1 MSTMLYPLKFK
12 PRVKE
17 RIWGGHA
24 IVERKGKALSRID
37 KDKLY
42 GESWDLSSVKG
53 DISVVANGF
62 LKGNNLEEVIE
73 VYMGEL
79 VGEANFERYGLE
91 FPLLVKYLDCND
103 KLSVQVHPNDE
114 LAEER
119 HNSFGKTEAW
129 YIADCK
135 PGAAIYL
142 GFKDLNIT
150 REEYISAVAESRL
163 EQLLNRVE
171 VKKGDVFFIPA
182 GTVHALGAGIEVVE
196 VQQTSDVTY
205 RIYDWDRVDA
215 SGKGRE
221 LHTALAVDAID
232 FEADADLLHKQYNL
246 QRGGEAKVI
255 DSPYFTMVM
264 QDVASKRVIDRS
276 MLDSFIIYICLSGSV
291 RLTANGAEESLAM
304 GELVLIPAEV
314 DEICFEGDAQLMEVF
329 VK

>member
-1 MSTMLYPLKFK
+1 M
-12 PRVKE
+12 
-17 RIWGGHA
+17 
-24 IVERKGKALSRID
+24 ERKGKAAGRLT

-53 DISVVANGF
+53 DISVVANGM
-62 LKGNNLEEVIE
+62 LKGNNLEEIIE

-79 VGEANFERYGLE
+79 VGENNFERYGLE
-91 FPLLVKYLDCND
+91 FPLLIKYLDCND
-103 KLSVQVHPNDE
+103 KLSVQVHPDDA

-135 PGAAIYL
+135 EGAAIYL

-150 REEYISAVAESRL
+150 REEYISAVSESRL
-163 EQLLNRVE
+163 EELLNRVE

-205 RIYDWDRVDA
+205 RIYDWDRVDS

-221 LHTALAVDAID
+221 LHTALAVGAID
-232 FEADADLLHKQYNL
+232 FEADAEVLHKQYNL
-246 QRGGEAKVI
+246 TKGGESKVI
-255 DSPYFTMVM
+255 ESPYFTMAIH
-264 QDVASKRVIDRS
+264 DVDAVKYLDRS
-276 MLDSFIIYICLSGSV
+276 MLDSFIVYICLSGSATISIDGGKEE
-291 RLTANGAEESLAM
+291 LTA
-304 GELVLIPAEV
+304 GELVLIPAEACEV
-314 DEICFEGDAQLMEVF
+314 AIEGTAQLMEVYIG
-329 VK
+329 K

>member
-1 MSTMLYPLKFK
+1 MLYPLKFK

-17 RIWGGHA
+17 RIWGGQA
-24 IVERKGKALSRID
+24 ILAKKGKAAGRLS

-53 DISVVANGF
+53 DVSVVANGF

-79 VGEANFERYGLE
+79 VGEENFERYGLE
-91 FPLLVKYLDCND
+91 FPLLIKYLDCND
-103 KLSVQVHPNDE
+103 KLSVQVHPDDA

-129 YIADCK
+129 YVVDCK

-142 GFKDLNIT
+142 GFKDLNLT
-150 REEYISAVAESRL
+150 REEYIAAVSESRL
-163 EQLLNRVE
+163 EELLNKVE
-171 VKKGDVFFIPA
+171 VKPGDTFFIPA
-182 GTVHALGAGIEVVE
+182 GTVHALGAGLEVVE
-196 VQQTSDVTY
+196 VQQTSDITY

-215 SGKGRE
+215 EGKSRE

-232 FEADADLLHKQYNL
+232 FEADAELLHRKYDL

-255 DSPYFTMVM
+255 ESNYFTMVLH
-264 QDVASKRVIDRS
+264 DVAGAKTFDHSA
-276 MLDSFIIYICLSGSV
+276 LDSFVVYIALNGSV
-291 RLTANGAEESLAM
+291 RLIADGNAETLEE
-304 GELVLIPAEV
+304 GEVILIPAETS
-314 DEICFEGDAQLMEVF
+314 EILVEGDAKLMEVYIA
-329 VK
+329 K

>member
-1 MSTMLYPLKFK
+1 MLYPIKFR
-12 PRVKE
+12 PRIKE
-17 RIWGGHA
+17 RIWGGQA
-24 IVERKGKALSRID
+24 IIRKKGAAASRLS

-53 DISVVANGF
+53 DVSVVANGF
-62 LKGNNLEEVIE
+62 LKGNNLNEIIE

-79 VGEANFERYGLE
+79 VGEEIFERYGEE
-91 FPLLVKYLDCND
+91 FPLLIKYLDCND

-129 YIADCK
+129 YVVDCK

-142 GFKDLNIT
+142 GFKDLSIT
-150 REEYISAVAESRL
+150 REEYISAVSESRL
-163 EQLLNRVE
+163 EPLLNRIE
-171 VKKGDVFFIPA
+171 VKPGDLFFIPA
-182 GTVHALGAGIEVVE
+182 GTVHALGAGLEVVE

-232 FEADADLLHKQYNL
+232 FEADADLLHKKYEL
-246 QRGGEAKVI
+246 PAGGSAKVVE
-255 DSPYFTMVM
+255 SPYFTMALH
-264 QDVASKRVIDRS
+264 DIAGEKNLDRS
-276 MLDSFIIYICLSGSV
+276 MLDSFVIYIAIKGDMTIV
-291 RLTANGAEESLAM
+291 ADGVEETLRE
-304 GELVLIPAEV
+304 GEVVLVPAEMGDV
-314 DEICFEGDAQLMEVF
+314 DIKGNGRVMEVYIET
-329 VK
+329 K

>member
-1 MSTMLYPLKFK
+1 MLYPIKFK
-12 PRVKE
+12 PRIKE

-24 IVERKGKALSRID
+24 ILERKGKAAARLA

-53 DISVVANGF
+53 DISVVANGM
-62 LKGNNLEEVIE
+62 LKGNNLEEIIE

-79 VGEANFERYGLE
+79 VGENNFERYGLE
-91 FPLLVKYLDCND
+91 FPLLIKYLDCND
-103 KLSVQVHPNDE
+103 KLSVQVHPDDA

-129 YIADCK
+129 YIADVK
-135 PGAAIYL
+135 EGAAIYL

-150 REEYISAVAESRL
+150 REEYISAVSESRL
-163 EQLLNRVE
+163 EELLNRVE

-221 LHTALAVDAID
+221 LHTALAIDAID
-232 FEADADLLHKQYNL
+232 FEADAEVLHKQYNL
-246 QRGGEAKVI
+246 SKGGESKVI
-255 DSPYFTMVM
+255 ESPYFTMVIH
-264 QDVASKRVIDRS
+264 DVDAVKYLDRS
-276 MLDSFIIYICLSGSV
+276 MLDSFIVYICLEGSATISIDGGKEE
-291 RLTANGAEESLAM
+291 LTA
-304 GELVLIPAEV
+304 GELVLIPAEACEV
-314 DEICFEGDAQLMEVF
+314 AIEGTAQLMEVYIG
-329 VK
+329 K

>member
-1 MSTMLYPLKFK
+1 MLYPLKFK
-12 PRVKE
+12 PRIKE
-17 RIWGGHA
+17 RIWGGSA
-24 IVERKGKALSRID
+24 ILNKRSKAAARLD
-37 KDKLY
+37 KSKPY

-62 LKGNNLEEVIE
+62 LKGNNLTEIIE
-73 VYMGEL
+73 VYMGDL
-79 VGEANFERYGLE
+79 VGEQHFERFGLE

-103 KLSVQVHPNDE
+103 KLSVQVHPDDT

-119 HNSFGKTEAW
+119 HNSYGKTEAW
-129 YIADCK
+129 YVADCK

-150 REEYISAVAESRL
+150 REEYLAAVAESRL
-163 EQLLNRVE
+163 AELLNRIE
-171 VKKGDVFFIPA
+171 VKKGDVFYIPA

-246 QRGGEAKVI
+246 SKGGVAKVI
-255 DSPYFTMVM
+255 DTQFFTMSLM
-264 QDVASKRVIDRS
+264 DVDGSKSLDRS
-276 MLDSFIIYICLSGSV
+276 SLDSFIIYIALCGDFKISADGK
-291 RLTANGAEESLAM
+291 EESLAN
-304 GELVLIPAEV
+304 GELILVPAQCCDIEL
-314 DEICFEGDAQLMEVF
+314 EGNGQIMEVYI
-329 VK
+329 K

>member
-1 MSTMLYPLKFK
+1 MLYPIKFK
-12 PRVKE
+12 PRIKE

-24 IVERKGKALSRID
+24 ILERKGKAAARLA

-53 DISVVANGF
+53 DISVVANGM
-62 LKGNNLEEVIE
+62 LKGNNLEEIIE

-79 VGEANFERYGLE
+79 VGENNFERYGLE
-91 FPLLVKYLDCND
+91 FPLLIKYLDCND
-103 KLSVQVHPNDE
+103 KLSVQVHPDDA

-135 PGAAIYL
+135 EGAAIYL

-150 REEYISAVAESRL
+150 REEYISAVSESRL
-163 EQLLNRVE
+163 EELLNRVE

-182 GTVHALGAGIEVVE
+182 GTVHALGAGIVVVE

-205 RIYDWDRVDA
+205 RIYDWDRVDS

-232 FEADADLLHKQYNL
+232 FEADAEVLHKQYNL
-246 QRGGEAKVI
+246 SKGGESKVI
-255 DSPYFTMVM
+255 ESPYFTMVIH
-264 QDVASKRVIDRS
+264 DVDAVKYLDRS
-276 MLDSFIIYICLSGSV
+276 MLDSFIVYICLSGSATISIDGGKEE
-291 RLTANGAEESLAM
+291 LTA
-304 GELVLIPAEV
+304 GELVLIPAEACEV
-314 DEICFEGDAQLMEVF
+314 AIEGTAQLMEVYIG
-329 VK
+329 K

>member
-1 MSTMLYPLKFK
+1 MLYPLKFK
-12 PRVKE
+12 PRIKE
-17 RIWGGHA
+17 RIWGGSA
-24 IVERKGKALSRID
+24 ILKKRSKAAARLD
-37 KDKLY
+37 KSKPY

-62 LKGNNLEEVIE
+62 LKGNNLTEIIE
-73 VYMGEL
+73 VYMGDL
-79 VGEANFERYGLE
+79 VGEQHFERFGLE

-103 KLSVQVHPNDE
+103 KLSVQVHPDDT

-119 HNSFGKTEAW
+119 HNSYGKTEAW
-129 YIADCK
+129 YVADCK

-150 REEYISAVAESRL
+150 REEYLAAVAESRL
-163 EQLLNRVE
+163 AELLNRIE
-171 VKKGDVFFIPA
+171 VKKGDVFYIPA

-196 VQQTSDVTY
+196 IQQTSDVTY

-246 QRGGEAKVI
+246 SKGGVAKVI
-255 DSPYFTMVM
+255 DTQIFTMSLM
-264 QDVASKRVIDRS
+264 DVDGSKSLDRS
-276 MLDSFIIYICLSGSV
+276 SLDSFIIYIALCGDFKISADGK
-291 RLTANGAEESLAM
+291 EESLAN
-304 GELVLIPAEV
+304 GELILVPAQCCDIE
-314 DEICFEGDAQLMEVF
+314 FEGNGQIMEVYI
-329 VK
+329 K

>member
-1 MSTMLYPLKFK
+1 MLYPIKFK
-12 PRVKE
+12 PRIKE

-24 IVERKGKALSRID
+24 ILERKGKAAARLA

-53 DISVVANGF
+53 DISVVANGM
-62 LKGNNLEEVIE
+62 LKGNNLEEIIE

-79 VGEANFERYGLE
+79 VGENNFERYGLE
-91 FPLLVKYLDCND
+91 FPLLIKYLDCND
-103 KLSVQVHPNDE
+103 KLSVQVHPDDA

-135 PGAAIYL
+135 EGAAIYL

-150 REEYISAVAESRL
+150 REEYISAVSESRL
-163 EQLLNRVE
+163 EELLNRVE

-205 RIYDWDRVDA
+205 RIYDWDRVDS

-232 FEADADLLHKQYNL
+232 FEADAEVLHKQYNL
-246 QRGGEAKVI
+246 SKGGESKVI
-255 DSPYFTMVM
+255 ESPYFTMVIH
-264 QDVASKRVIDRS
+264 DVDAVKYLDRS
-276 MLDSFIIYICLSGSV
+276 MLDSFIVYICLSGSATISIDGGKEE
-291 RLTANGAEESLAM
+291 LTA
-304 GELVLIPAEV
+304 GELVLIPAEACEV
-314 DEICFEGDAQLMEVF
+314 AIEGTAQLMEVYIS
-329 VK
+329 K

>member
-1 MSTMLYPLKFK
+1 MLYPIKFK
-12 PRVKE
+12 PRIKE

-24 IVERKGKALSRID
+24 ILERKGKAAGRLT

-53 DISVVANGF
+53 DISVVANGM
-62 LKGNNLEEVIE
+62 LKGNNLEEIIE

-79 VGEANFERYGLE
+79 VGENNFERYGLE
-91 FPLLVKYLDCND
+91 FPLLIKYLDCND
-103 KLSVQVHPNDE
+103 KLSVQVHPDDA

-135 PGAAIYL
+135 EGAAIYL

-150 REEYISAVAESRL
+150 REEYISAVSESRL
-163 EQLLNRVE
+163 EELLNRVE
-171 VKKGDVFFIPA
+171 VKRGDVFFIPA

-232 FEADADLLHKQYNL
+232 FEADAEVLHKQYNL
-246 QRGGEAKVI
+246 TKGGESKVI
-255 DSPYFTMVM
+255 ECPYFTMAIH
-264 QDVASKRVIDRS
+264 DVDAVKYLDRS
-276 MLDSFIIYICLSGSV
+276 MLDSFIVYICLNGSATISIDGGKEE
-291 RLTANGAEESLAM
+291 LTA
-304 GELVLIPAEV
+304 GELVLIPAEACEV
-314 DEICFEGDAQLMEVF
+314 AIEGTAQLMEVYIG
-329 VK
+329 K

>member
-1 MSTMLYPLKFK
+1 M
-12 PRVKE
+12 
-17 RIWGGHA
+17 
-24 IVERKGKALSRID
+24 ERKGKAAARLA

-53 DISVVANGF
+53 DISVVANGM
-62 LKGNNLEEVIE
+62 LKGNNLEEIIE

-79 VGEANFERYGLE
+79 VGENNFERYGLE
-91 FPLLVKYLDCND
+91 FPLLIKYLDCND
-103 KLSVQVHPNDE
+103 KLSVQVHPDDA

-150 REEYISAVAESRL
+150 REEYISAVSESRL
-163 EQLLNRVE
+163 EELLNRVE

-232 FEADADLLHKQYNL
+232 FEADAEVLHKQYNL
-246 QRGGEAKVI
+246 SKGGESKVI
-255 DSPYFTMVM
+255 ESPYFTMVIH
-264 QDVASKRVIDRS
+264 DVDAVKYLDRS
-276 MLDSFIIYICLSGSV
+276 MLDSFIVYICLSGSATISIDGGKEE
-291 RLTANGAEESLAM
+291 LTA
-304 GELVLIPAEV
+304 GELVLIPAEACEV
-314 DEICFEGDAQLMEVF
+314 AIEGNAQLMEVYIG
-329 VK
+329 K

>member
-1 MSTMLYPLKFK
+1 MLYPIKFK
-12 PRVKE
+12 PRIKE

-24 IVERKGKALSRID
+24 ILERKGKAAARLA

-53 DISVVANGF
+53 DISVVANGM
-62 LKGNNLEEVIE
+62 LKGNNLEEIIE

-79 VGEANFERYGLE
+79 VGENNFERYGLE
-91 FPLLVKYLDCND
+91 FPLLIKYLDCND
-103 KLSVQVHPNDE
+103 KLSVQVHPDDA

-129 YIADCK
+129 YIADVK
-135 PGAAIYL
+135 EGAAIYL

-150 REEYISAVAESRL
+150 REEYISAVSESRL
-163 EQLLNRVE
+163 EELLNRVE

-232 FEADADLLHKQYNL
+232 FEADAEVLHKQYNL
-246 QRGGEAKVI
+246 TKGGESKVI
-255 DSPYFTMVM
+255 ESPYFTMVIH
-264 QDVASKRVIDRS
+264 DVDAVKYLDRS
-276 MLDSFIIYICLSGSV
+276 MLDSFIVYICLEGSATISIDGGKEE
-291 RLTANGAEESLAM
+291 LTA
-304 GELVLIPAEV
+304 GELVLIPAEACEV
-314 DEICFEGDAQLMEVF
+314 AIEGTAQLMEVYIG
-329 VK
+329 K

>member
-1 MSTMLYPLKFK
+1 MLYPIKFK
-12 PRVKE
+12 PRIKE

-24 IVERKGKALSRID
+24 ILERKGKAAARLA

-53 DISVVANGF
+53 DISVVANGM
-62 LKGNNLEEVIE
+62 LKGNNLEEIIE

-79 VGEANFERYGLE
+79 VGENNFERYGLE
-91 FPLLVKYLDCND
+91 FPLLIKYLDCND
-103 KLSVQVHPNDE
+103 KLSVQVHPDDA

-135 PGAAIYL
+135 EGAAIYL

-150 REEYISAVAESRL
+150 REEYISAVSESRL
-163 EQLLNRVE
+163 EELLNRVE

-232 FEADADLLHKQYNL
+232 FEADAEVLHKQYNL
-246 QRGGEAKVI
+246 SKGGESKVI
-255 DSPYFTMVM
+255 ESPYFTMVIH
-264 QDVASKRVIDRS
+264 DVDAVKYLDRS
-276 MLDSFIIYICLSGSV
+276 MLDSFIVYICLSGSATISIDGGKEE
-291 RLTANGAEESLAM
+291 LTA
-304 GELVLIPAEV
+304 GELVLIPAEACEV
-314 DEICFEGDAQLMEVF
+314 AIEGTAQLMEVYIG
-329 VK
+329 K

>member
-1 MSTMLYPLKFK
+1 MLYPIKFK
-12 PRVKE
+12 PRIKE

-24 IVERKGKALSRID
+24 ILERKGKAAARLA

-53 DISVVANGF
+53 DISVVANGM
-62 LKGNNLEEVIE
+62 LKGNNLEEIIE

-79 VGEANFERYGLE
+79 VGEGLFERYGLE
-91 FPLLVKYLDCND
+91 FPLLIKYLDCND
-103 KLSVQVHPNDE
+103 KLSVQVHPDDA

-150 REEYISAVAESRL
+150 REEYISAVSESRL

-232 FEADADLLHKQYNL
+232 FEADAELLHKQYTL
-246 QRGGEAKVI
+246 AKGGESRVI
-255 DSPYFTMVM
+255 ESPYFTMTLH
-264 QDVASKRVIDRS
+264 DVDAVKYLDRS
-276 MLDSFIIYICLSGSV
+276 MLDSFIVYICLEGNATVSIDG
-291 RLTANGAEESLAM
+291 GKEELAA
-304 GELVLIPAEV
+304 GELVLIPAEACEV
-314 DEICFEGDAQLMEVF
+314 AIEGNAQLMEVYIG
-329 VK
+329 K